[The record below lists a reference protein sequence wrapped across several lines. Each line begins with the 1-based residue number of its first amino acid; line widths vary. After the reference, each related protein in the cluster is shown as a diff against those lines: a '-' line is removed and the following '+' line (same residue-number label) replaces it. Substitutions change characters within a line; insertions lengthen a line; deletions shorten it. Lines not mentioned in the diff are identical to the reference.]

1 MSFGK
6 PGTMHDWTL
15 DEEGTDAVVAHALD
29 LGITFFD
36 TANGYSAG
44 TSEEYLGKALRKHTS
59 RDRVVIASKVYF
71 NEGRLSSKA
80 IHREID
86 GTLKRLGTDYL
97 DLYIIH
103 RFDYGTPIEKTMEAL
118 NDLVQVGKVRALGAP
133 AMYASQFQDMQ
144 KVRPRQQLDPLQRH
158 GEPLQPALPGG
169 REGPDAFLQK
179 DGCIADALKPS
190 GCRPSDTAH
199 LDRRHPAQRNRQGL
213 ARQVRPGRRQ
223 RPGHHRPRAES
234 GRRTQ
239 CSYGPGS
246 HSLAVGQR
254 RCLTNHR
261 SHQGPAS

>member
-15 DEEGTDAVVAHALD
+15 DEEGTDTVVAHALD

-103 RFDYGTPIEKTMEAL
+103 RFDYETPIEETMERRTIWSRLA
-118 NDLVQVGKVRALGAP
+118 RYERWAP
-133 AMYASQFQDMQ
+133 RPCTPASFRGYADS
-144 KVRPRQQLDPLQRH
+144 RPRQRLGPLQRH

-169 REGPDAFLQK
+169 REESDTFLQK
-179 DGCIADALKPS
+179 DERLAHALQPS
-190 GCRPSDTAH
+190 GRRTSDTAH
-199 LDRRHPAQRNRQGL
+199 LDRRHTAQR
-213 ARQVRPGRRQ
+213 
-223 RPGHHRPRAES
+223 H
-234 GRRTQ
+234 
-239 CSYGPGS
+239 
-246 HSLAVGQR
+246 
-254 RCLTNHR
+254 
-261 SHQGPAS
+261 